1 MKKVFLYYSLSGNGD
16 IVSKIFKDN
25 DYNIIKV
32 TTKEELPKPFFLRML
47 VGGFKASIGY
57 KDKINDISLEEYD
70 KVIIGSPIWNSRI
83 SSPINS
89 VLDKYDLS
97 NKKISFV
104 FYSGSGTSKKA
115 TEVISKKYSNV
126 KIINLKEPK
135 KNKDELDKLKEII

>member
-70 KVIIGSPIWNSRI
+70 KIIIGSPIWNSRI